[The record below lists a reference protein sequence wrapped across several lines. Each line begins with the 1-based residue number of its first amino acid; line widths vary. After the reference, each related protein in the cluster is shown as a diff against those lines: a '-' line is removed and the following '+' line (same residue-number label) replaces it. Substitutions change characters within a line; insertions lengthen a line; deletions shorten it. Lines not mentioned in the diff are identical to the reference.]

1 MALTSHMR
9 RESFARKAFAMAI
22 MPKISWIADEK
33 VSAIVFFTAN
43 NQSNIFKESMNYLSE
58 LAIGEGDQVVDK
70 RLRTLSCYDSKVD
83 FLKGKLMID
92 IHFYPIFI

>member
-1 MALTSHMR
+1 M
-9 RESFARKAFAMAI
+9 
-22 MPKISWIADEK
+22 D
-33 VSAIVFFTAN
+33 
-43 NQSNIFKESMNYLSE
+43 YLSE

-70 RLRTLSCYDSKVD
+70 MLRTLSCYDSKVD